1 MKYTDDIIQRVKD
14 ATDIVAIVGEHVKLK
29 KAGASYKGLCPFHN
43 EKTPSFMVS
52 PGRNS
57 FHCFGCGKGG
67 NAITFIMEVEKLS
80 FPEALRLL
88 ADKTGIALPKPESS
102 EEDQETSRQR
112 DRMFEANDFTARYFQ
127 ERLLSSEGQGARDYF
142 KARGFT
148 KEDALKFQ
156 IGYAPAGWDHLK
168 NAAQKAGFSQEELLQ
183 AGLIVHNQEKNSFY
197 DKFRD
202 RLIFPVKNN
211 YDKIIAFGGRTLN
224 DESEPKYLNSPE
236 TLLFKKGENLYL
248 LDKAREAIRQKG
260 YVLLVEG
267 YFDALALHHFGFE
280 NAVATLGT
288 ALTYQHGRL
297 LTRYTKEVVVLYD
310 ADDAGQSAAL
320 RGFESLLDGN
330 LIIKVLRLPDGKDP
344 DDYLK
349 NHSVDDMAEIISKA
363 PDFFRWWARG
373 IKNRMPS
380 ASKSELIQELGSVI
394 PLIIQPSNELYI
406 QMACSS
412 IEFELGL
419 DNRDMLTIV
428 NAERKKNGSGLGAGR
443 RELKDLKNEDESRP
457 NLELD
462 SKERRIEGDFLA
474 LLTEAEGDF
483 IPWAKDELVPEV
495 FIHEGLR
502 RLFEQLCAGE
512 IPVSALGQIPEL
524 SASFI
529 RLEDLSGKR
538 VRAAML
544 ADLAFALK
552 KRYLKRRMEELKA
565 LQSEA
570 EKAGDTDK
578 VLELAQQ
585 MVFFKKQ
592 FSQEVEPK

>member
-1 MKYTDDIIQRVKD
+1 
-14 ATDIVAIVGEHVKLK
+14 
-29 KAGASYKGLCPFHN
+29 
-43 EKTPSFMVS
+43 
-52 PGRNS
+52 
-57 FHCFGCGKGG
+57 
-67 NAITFIMEVEKLS
+67 
-80 FPEALRLL
+80 
-88 ADKTGIALPKPESS
+88 
-102 EEDQETSRQR
+102 
-112 DRMFEANDFTARYFQ
+112 
-127 ERLLSSEGQGARDYF
+127 
-142 KARGFT
+142 
-148 KEDALKFQ
+148 
-156 IGYAPAGWDHLK
+156 
-168 NAAQKAGFSQEELLQ
+168 
-183 AGLIVHNQEKNSFY
+183 
-197 DKFRD
+197 
-202 RLIFPVKNN
+202 
-211 YDKIIAFGGRTLN
+211 
-224 DESEPKYLNSPE
+224 
-236 TLLFKKGENLYL
+236 
-248 LDKAREAIRQKG
+248 
-260 YVLLVEG
+260 
-267 YFDALALHHFGFE
+267 
-280 NAVATLGT
+280 
-288 ALTYQHGRL
+288 
-297 LTRYTKEVVVLYD
+297 
-310 ADDAGQSAAL
+310 
-320 RGFESLLDGN
+320 
-330 LIIKVLRLPDGKDP
+330 
-344 DDYLK
+344 
-349 NHSVDDMAEIISKA
+349 
-363 PDFFRWWARG
+363 
-373 IKNRMPS
+373 MPS